1 VISLNGGTLGDQK
14 LERYLARMNADQYT
28 PIDKTEK
35 LLQRLCKE
43 GYIVKTREMDGG
55 EEIIEYTVGPRG
67 KVEVGSGGVAGLT
80 RSVYG
85 VAGTTDEAEFE
96 AKLRRSLGI
105 VGVVE
110 REREED
116 DGVNDAGAGAGT
128 EFHDGEERVEI
139 RRSRRGEREE
149 SSSGEEEDSD
159 SE

>member
-1 VISLNGGTLGDQK
+1 MISLNGGTLGDQK

-55 EEIIEYTVGPRG
+55 EEIIEYMVGPRG
-67 KVEVGSGGVAGLT
+67 KVEVGSGGVAGLA

-85 VAGTTDEAEFE
+85 VVGATDEAEFE

-105 VGVVE
+105 GGVVE
-110 REREED
+110 R
-116 DGVNDAGAGAGT
+116 GGG
-128 EFHDGEERVEI
+128 
-139 RRSRRGEREE
+139 RRMMG
-149 SSSGEEEDSD
+149 
-159 SE
+159 